1 MYNLIENTFQET
13 FDKLNL
19 DIQNFKQSIIDH
31 CSLIEPDEAFSLLTK
46 FKIFDSY
53 KYNTLGIFNTFNISE
68 FKRLNKIVKPL
79 HEVYSE
85 SIFNDSYKELDT
97 IDFETYV
104 EIFDREEVWNEET
117 LNYISVKPNEIS
129 LVKLIDIDS
138 RKIIYE
144 YKISRREFYKTIVDI
159 MLKHKVCGYR
169 LGFFP
174 C

>member
-1 MYNLIENTFQET
+1 MLTKNALQET
-13 FDKLNL
+13 FDKLNV
-19 DIQNFKQSIIDH
+19 DTQNFKQSVINH
-31 CSLIEPDEAFSLLTK
+31 CSSIEPEEAFEMLTK

-53 KYNTLGIFNTFNISE
+53 DYNTLAIFNTFQKVSE
-68 FKRLNKIVKPL
+68 FKRLNKIDKPL
-79 HEVYSE
+79 RGIYSE

-117 LNYISVKPNEIS
+117 LSYISVKPNEIS
-129 LVKLIDIDS
+129 LIKLIDIDS
-138 RKIIYE
+138 RKIMYE

-159 MLKHKVCGYR
+159 MLKHKVCGYTI
-169 LGFFP
+169 GFFP